1 MARTH
6 SAKSFAFV
14 CQGWAVFV
22 VCTMMAVAALCQQA
36 GTPTRRKP
44 AVEARQGRSAG
55 PFLRIGGAPTIG
67 PKSAPTG
74 SRISQVVAST
84 SKLQT
89 VTLTNMGDSDLNIAN
104 LMITGADAGDF
115 AITGSGTTCST
126 SNPVPAGGN
135 CTINLMFTPTGG
147 GTRSASLIIAD
158 NAPGTPHSVPLSGTG
173 MDFTLSA
180 APASASVS
188 AGQSA
193 SFAVAIAPAGG
204 FAGSVSLQC
213 SGTPALSTCLV
224 SPTTVAVG
232 GTNAASATVTVTTTG
247 SAGGEGVPAP
257 FSGLPVSGLPAG
269 MLLLALIAAAWYA
282 FKLWDRGRLALL
294 DYSGLQRPRNSIPLR
309 LGFAA
314 LAVWL
319 ACVVGACGSASAPK
333 TTAQRTPA
341 GTSELKITAQAAVG
355 SVTLSHSATVTLTI
369 N

>member
-1 MARTH
+1 MARTY
-6 SAKSFAFV
+6 STRLFAFGFR
-14 CQGWAVFV
+14 GWAVTA
-22 VCTMMAVAALCQQA
+22 VCTLIAVAALGQQA
-36 GTPTRRKP
+36 RTPTPGKA

-193 SFAVAIAPAGG
+193 SFAVAIAPSGG

-257 FSGLPVSGLPAG
+257 FSGLPAG
-269 MLLLALIAAAWYA
+269 MSLLALIAAACYA
-282 FKLWDRGRLALL
+282 FKLWGRGLPAPL